1 MGSRVRASSAPQRER
16 NSVSLSFFIPPLACW
31 VLQPVGFLL
40 RLALCVLRFAFCT
53 LCFAFCTLCFVFC
66 VLRFVSCVMCFM
78 LLCVCSQSCLRPGG
92 LSSSR
97 RFAFVLE
104 ACLRPGGLYSSRRF
118 AFVPEVC
125 LRPGGLPSSWR
136 LAFVLE
142 VCIRPGGF
150 CRENLPSGHKKKG
163 DAFPWTSSL
172 SGELLQGNLMPP
184 LSAQSL
190 IRLCNSHTRGIL
202 CGT

>member
-16 NSVSLSFFIPPLACW
+16 NSVSLSFFIPPLAYTF
-31 VLQPVGFLL
+31 VGFCSLL
-40 RLALCVLRFAFCT
+40 ASSCVLRFVFCALRFALCVLRFALCV
-53 LCFAFCTLCFVFC
+53 LCFASCALCLVLC
-66 VLRFVSCVMCFM
+66 VLCCSVSVRS
-78 LLCVCSQSCLRPGG
+78 LV
-92 LSSSR
+92 
-97 RFAFVLE
+97 
-104 ACLRPGGLYSSRRF
+104 
-118 AFVPEVC
+118 
-125 LRPGGLPSSWR
+125 
-136 LAFVLE
+136 FVLE
-142 VCIRPGGF
+142 VCLRPGGF